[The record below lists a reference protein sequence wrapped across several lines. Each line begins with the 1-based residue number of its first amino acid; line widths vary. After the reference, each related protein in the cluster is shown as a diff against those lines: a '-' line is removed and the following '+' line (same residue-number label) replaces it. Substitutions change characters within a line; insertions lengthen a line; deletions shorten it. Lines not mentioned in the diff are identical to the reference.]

1 MAERIGLRET
11 KRRRT
16 REAISEAAIA
26 LFAAEGYDRVPVA
39 RIAAA
44 AQISKPTLFAYFPS
58 KEDLV
63 LHRIAD
69 HEDESARVVRARP
82 DGTAPMAALRTHYLG
97 ALDRRDPAT
106 GLNDSP
112 EVLEYQRL
120 LYGTPA
126 LAARLPA
133 YLSRGEKA
141 LAEALAE
148 AGAPPGPARTAAAQV
163 TAVQRVLGEDTSA
176 RMLAGEAADAV
187 APDARRR
194 AEDAFDLLEGGLS
207 GLFTGG

>member
-1 MAERIGLRET
+1 MAERIGLREM

-44 AQISKPTLFAYFPS
+44 AQVSKPTLFAYFPS

-69 HEDESARVVRARP
+69 HEDEAARVVRARP
-82 DGTAPMAALRTHYLG
+82 AGTALAALRAHFLD
-97 ALDRRDPAT
+97 ALDRRDPVT

-120 LYGTPA
+120 LYETPA

-133 YLSRGEKA
+133 YLARGEKA

-148 AGAPPGPARTAAAQV
+148 AGAPAGPARTAAAQI

-176 RMLAGEAADAV
+176 RMLAGEPADAA
-187 APDARRR
+187 APEARRR
-194 AEDAFDLLEGGLS
+194 AEEAFDLLEGGLAA
-207 GLFTGG
+207 LFTTG